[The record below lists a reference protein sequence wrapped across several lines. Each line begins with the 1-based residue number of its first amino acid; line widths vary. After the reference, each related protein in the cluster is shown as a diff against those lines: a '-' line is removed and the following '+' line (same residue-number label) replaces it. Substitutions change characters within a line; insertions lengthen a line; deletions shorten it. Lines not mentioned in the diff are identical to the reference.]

1 MEVTLYFLQLLLQ
14 VAVEVV
20 QVRQVLLAVLVVVRA
35 SDLLLVA
42 ALEHQVKVIMVV
54 TGVAAVPHRLLVAVV
69 AQALLALTVH
79 LEILEDKAVMVLRRS
94 MA

>member
-1 MEVTLYFLQLLLQ
+1 MEVTLYFLQLLPQ

-20 QVRQVLLAVLVVVRA
+20 QVQQGLLAVLVVVPA
-35 SDLLLVA
+35 TDLLLVA

-69 AQALLALTVH
+69 AQVLLALTVH
-79 LEILEDKAVMVLRRS
+79 LEMLEDKAVMVLWRS

>member
-20 QVRQVLLAVLVVVRA
+20 QAQMVLLVVRA
-35 SDLLLVA
+35 A
-42 ALEHQVKVIMVV
+42 ALVITLFQAVLQAHQEKVMLAGLQT
-54 TGVAAVPHRLLVAVV
+54 TGPAVAVV
-69 AQALLALTVH
+69 LVEGVPLVH

>member
-42 ALEHQVKVIMVV
+42 ALEHRVRVTMVV
-54 TGVAAVPHRLLVAVV
+54 IGAAAMPHRLLVVAV
-69 AQALLALTVH
+69 AQALSALTVQ

-94 MA
+94 ME